1 MDARQD
7 GKVEMDDS
15 KGGGPQI
22 LEEIIIEEIFVDG
35 ICGVYCDQK
44 LAWAHCLCATQQRF
58 DLNPWFRWV
67 IDVLS

>member
-35 ICGVYCDQK
+35 ICGVY
-44 LAWAHCLCATQQRF
+44 
-58 DLNPWFRWV
+58 
-67 IDVLS
+67 